1 MKTNRE
7 NAFKHLR
14 SAREELHDLLVK
26 YCTEKAVLNGTNYEH
41 EFSEIAVVMHTG
53 YSDRVKASTWLRNI
67 FSNDDELT
75 TGLLRVFNKIIVL
88 VNRV

>member
-1 MKTNRE
+1 MRTNRE

-14 SAREELHDLLVK
+14 NAREELHDLLAK

-41 EFSEIAVVMHTG
+41 EFSEVAVAIHTG
-53 YSDRVKASTWLRNI
+53 YCDRVKAITWLRNI
-67 FSNDDELT
+67 LSNDDELT

-88 VNRV
+88 VDKV